1 MRNSPQAF
9 RFVALVVCL
18 AIAGCA
24 RAYHDYA
31 NGCVNCTYCPHPP
44 LPYTTYRFG
53 CGESTTEFLPAKE
66 DASTVR

>member
-1 MRNSPQAF
+1 MRNVPQVF
-9 RFVALVVCL
+9 RLVAILACF

-44 LPYTTYRFG
+44 LPYTTYYYG
-53 CGESTTEFLPAKE
+53 CGDTVTELLPAE
-66 DASTVR
+66 EVASATW